1 MKSLAELLQEHE
13 DCDLEAKTA
22 GGRDGRGEVPRSVWE
37 SYSAM
42 ANTRGGVIL
51 LGVKEDANGTLIPVG
66 LQDIARVHKAFW
78 DNINN
83 REIVSA
89 NLLSEEDVVE
99 MKIESV
105 NILWINV
112 PRATRT
118 QRPVYTGT
126 DPFTGTRRRNYEGDY
141 KVDAETVHRMMAERV
156 EAVRDERI
164 LPGYGLSDLNAESL
178 AAYRNEMKST
188 TPNHPFLAYDEIE
201 FLQKI
206 GGWGINR
213 QTGDTGLTLAGLLM
227 FGNLNAI
234 LDAVPYYVVDYQERP
249 YPASEQRWLDRVTTD
264 GTWSGNL
271 YDFFRRVFRKLT
283 ADLKV
288 PFRLERNSK
297 RIDEDHVHEALREA
311 LVNTLIHAD
320 FTDRIPILIVKRKD
334 YFGFRNPGGL
344 RLPIDV
350 VLQGGHSDCRNRRL
364 QKMFQFIGAGEQ
376 AGSGYPKILRAWSEQ
391 HWRYPLLDENFQP
404 EQTVLRLPT
413 TSLLPP
419 ETLEELDKRFGSKFR
434 ALNEIERLAV
444 VTACI
449 EKTVTN
455 QRLRAM
461 TVTHASDLT
470 AVFKSLV
477 ANGFLVR
484 DGVGW
489 GTYYRLPGQ
498 SLGNQEFTQDPTES
512 LFNSE
517 EMIGHG
523 GQVSLQGES
532 SSQHNGNPS
541 QHKNEL
547 SQHNGDPS
555 QHKDELSQHNGDPL
569 VAAAHARQ
577 MRRISP
583 ERMEELI
590 LQLCLGIY
598 RTGEELSEL
607 LGRKPATLQNHY
619 LGRMV
624 AGRQLEYRYPA
635 KRNQPEQGY
644 RTVEADKP

>member
-1 MKSLAELLQEHE
+1 MKSLTELLQEHE
-13 DCDLEAKTA
+13 DCDFEAKA
-22 GGRDGRGEVPRSVWE
+22 AQGRDGRGEVPRSVWE

-42 ANTRGGVIL
+42 ANTRGGIIL
-51 LGVKEDANGTLIPVG
+51 LGVKEDTTGALIPVG
-66 LQDIARVHKAFW
+66 LQDIARIHKVVW
-78 DNINN
+78 DNLNN

-99 MKIESV
+99 IVIEGV
-105 NILWINV
+105 RILWINV
-112 PRATRT
+112 PRAVRT
-118 QRPVYTGT
+118 QRPVFTGS

-141 KVDAETVHRMMAERV
+141 KVDIETVRRMIAESV
-156 EAVRDERI
+156 ENVRDERI
-164 LPGYGLSDLNAESL
+164 LTGYGLNDVNAESL
-178 AAYRNEMKST
+178 AAYRNDMKGT
-188 TPNHPFLAYDEIE
+188 TPNHPFLAYDDVE

-206 GGWGINR
+206 GGWGTDR
-213 QTGDTGLTLAGLLM
+213 QTGNTGLTLAGLLM
-227 FGNLNAI
+227 FGNLHAI

-249 YPASEQRWLDRVTTD
+249 FPISEPRWIDRVTTD

-271 YDFFRRVFRKLT
+271 YDFFRRVFRKLV

-288 PFRLERNSK
+288 PFRLERSSK

-391 HWRYPLLDENFQP
+391 HWGYPLLEEKFQP

-419 ETLEELDKRFGSKFR
+419 EAIEELDKRFGSGFR
-434 ALNEIERLAV
+434 ELNRIERLAV

-449 EKTVTN
+449 EKRVTN

-470 AVFKSLV
+470 AVFKSLA

-498 SLGNQEFTQDPTES
+498 PLGTQELAKDPTES

-517 EMIGHG
+517 EMIGHM
-523 GQVSLQGES
+523 GQSEI
-532 SSQHNGNPS
+532 SSQHNEDS
-541 QHKNEL
+541 
-547 SQHNGDPS
+547 SQHNDPF
-555 QHKDELSQHNGDPL
+555 
-569 VAAAHARQ
+569 AAAALAHQ
-577 MRRISP
+577 MRRIPP
-583 ERMEELI
+583 EQMQELI
-590 LQLCLGIY
+590 LQLCRGTY
-598 RTGEELSEL
+598 RTSEELSEL

-619 LGRMV
+619 LGRMI
-624 AGRQLEYRYPA
+624 AAQHLEYRYPGQ
-635 KRNQPEQGY
+635 RNHPEQGY
-644 RTVEADKP
+644 RTVETDTHIRPVGS

>member
-1 MKSLAELLQEHE
+1 MYVIRFPTPPRFSCPLRYKRW
-13 DCDLEAKTA
+13 KRRYP
-22 GGRDGRGEVPRSVWE
+22 GGLRRICRSV
-37 SYSAM
+37 
-42 ANTRGGVIL
+42 RQFG
-51 LGVKEDANGTLIPVG
+51 
-66 LQDIARVHKAFW
+66 
-78 DNINN
+78 
-83 REIVSA
+83 
-89 NLLSEEDVVE
+89 
-99 MKIESV
+99 
-105 NILWINV
+105 
-112 PRATRT
+112 
-118 QRPVYTGT
+118 RPVYTGS
-126 DPFTGTRRRNYEGDY
+126 DPFTGTRRRNDEGDY
-141 KVDAETVHRMMAERV
+141 KVDVETVRRMIAESV
-156 EAVRDERI
+156 ENVRDERI

-206 GGWGINR
+206 GPWGINR
-213 QTGDTGLTLAGLLM
+213 QTSETGLTLAGLLM
-227 FGNLNAI
+227 FGNLHAI

-249 YPASEQRWLDRVTTD
+249 YPASEQRWIDRVTTD

-288 PFRLERNSK
+288 PFRLERNIK

-344 RLPIDV
+344 RLPIDL

-391 HWRYPLLDENFQP
+391 HWRYPLLDERFQP

-444 VTACI
+444 VTAYI

-477 ANGFLVR
+477 ANGFLMR

-498 SLGNQEFTQDPTES
+498 PLGNQEFKDPTES
-512 LFNSE
+512 LFNPEEIMGHTGPFFQPSE
-517 EMIGHG
+517 STSQHLE
-523 GQVSLQGES
+523 ES
-532 SSQHNGNPS
+532 SQ
-541 QHKNEL
+541 QF
-547 SQHNGDPS
+547 D
-555 QHKDELSQHNGDPL
+555 
-569 VAAAHARQ
+569 VMAAAALVRKTHNAPAEQIRN
-577 MRRISP
+577 
-583 ERMEELI
+583 LI
-590 LQLCLGIY
+590 FDLCRGIY
-598 RTGEELSEL
+598 RTNRELSDL
-607 LGRKPATLQNHY
+607 LGRKPRTLQNHY
-619 LGRMV
+619 IGPMIV
-624 AGRQLEYRYPA
+624 AGQLEYRYPEQ
-635 KRNQPEQGY
+635 KQHPDQGY
-644 RTVEADKP
+644 RTVEANKP